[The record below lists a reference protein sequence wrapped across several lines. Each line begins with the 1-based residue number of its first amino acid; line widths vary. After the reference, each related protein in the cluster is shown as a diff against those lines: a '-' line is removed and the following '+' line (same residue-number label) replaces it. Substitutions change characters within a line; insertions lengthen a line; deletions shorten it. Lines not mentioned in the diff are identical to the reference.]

1 MSGIDANNAIQISFF
16 FFIRCDVMWL
26 DPTVY
31 RMILQEEN

>member
-1 MSGIDANNAIQISFF
+1 MSGIDANNAIQISF